1 MKKRTVLLLL
11 GTLCLLAALG
21 LTIWNLHTASR
32 AQTAAATAVQQLEPL
47 LRAPAQQV
55 SAEAPDASGPAE
67 PELPDYLLNPCMAM
81 PVVVVDGVAYI
92 GVLEIPALEL
102 TLPVTGEW
110 SYDRLKIALCR
121 YAGSAYLDNLVI
133 MGHNYP
139 AFFKNLGDLRPGDEI
154 TAVNGEAIA
163 HNASGT
169 QALREAVQTGETIAL
184 TVSRGGAPLS
194 TDVSTKTLQE
204 EDGAQAYQLGVT
216 FATRN
221 YGFFEAIPASG
232 KMMVNVTEQMFTTL
246 KNLIFHGTG
255 ADEMTGTVGTVV
267 VISEV
272 VQRDSS
278 MIWDIIF
285 LISLNLGIM
294 NLLPIPALDGGRL
307 FFQLIELI
315 FRKPVPLKYEGMI
328 HTVGLLLLLLL
339 MAVVTFK
346 DIFGIFT

>member
-32 AQTAAATAVQQLEPL
+32 AQIAAATAVQQLEPL

-67 PELPDYLLNPCMAM
+67 PELPDYLLNPGMAM

-154 TAVNGEAIA
+154 RFTDADGNV
-163 HNASGT
+163 SSY
-169 QALREAVQTGETIAL
+169 
-184 TVSRGGAPLS
+184 TVSDLEQLRAAQVEDMTTGDWDLTLFTCTPGG
-194 TDVSTKTLQE
+194 
-204 EDGAQAYQLGVT
+204 QL
-216 FATRN
+216 R
-221 YGFFEAIPASG
+221 I
-232 KMMVNVTEQMFTTL
+232 
-246 KNLIFHGTG
+246 
-255 ADEMTGTVGTVV
+255 
-267 VISEV
+267 
-272 VQRDSS
+272 
-278 MIWDIIF
+278 
-285 LISLNLGIM
+285 
-294 NLLPIPALDGGRL
+294 
-307 FFQLIELI
+307 
-315 FRKPVPLKYEGMI
+315 
-328 HTVGLLLLLLL
+328 
-339 MAVVTFK
+339 AVRCLRAV
-346 DIFGIFT
+346 